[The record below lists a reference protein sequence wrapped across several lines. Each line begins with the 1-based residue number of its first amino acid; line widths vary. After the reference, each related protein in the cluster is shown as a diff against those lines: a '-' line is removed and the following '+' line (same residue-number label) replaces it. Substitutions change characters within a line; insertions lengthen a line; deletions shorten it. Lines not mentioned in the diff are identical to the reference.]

1 MDPEVLQDLY
11 DRAVSKG
18 YTKTLE
24 DFALLLQS
32 DDEVLQDTFQYV
44 QQQGYAKSIDDF
56 GGLVGVKKKDET
68 NMDSELEAGSL
79 VSQDS
84 EPTEED
90 YFQGVFGDILRGV
103 DTIVPLG
110 IGDFVDDMARSIASG
125 YYQGVAA
132 EDASDLLLRGSSA
145 TEEDI
150 SSFLESQKKTQ
161 TYGPSKEMQE
171 YMKIYEDN
179 DKSFMGVVL
188 GLLNSGATII
198 PELVLSS
205 MTSMATNTDSLA
217 AAGTA
222 LATGAGIGASGG
234 AVAGG
239 VGALPGAIGGA
250 AAAIPYAF
258 AAAGS
263 ALEMGATFS
272 ELLQEEAEG
281 EALDAEKIKEILND
295 PEKYASIR
303 NKAVARGLTIG
314 AIDAYTGKLGGK
326 LASKVL
332 TKGGK
337 QASKIASKARTTGA
351 VATAAGVEGVG
362 GSVGEVAGR
371 VAADQEM
378 DISEIVLEGLAEMPG
393 GIKDIVSTRFSVP
406 TYKINGDRVTA
417 EQVDEMIETMTL
429 EQLQKSNIKIDNDYD
444 GRAGKL
450 QDRIIELSAKEQI
463 QEANPN
469 LNEPT
474 VDALTA
480 LQVELDGLKNNKTQ
494 PAKERSSQIKKQM
507 TELENNQLPDTAV
520 VEQVETDQVQTE
532 PAVETVEQVS
542 EETPATDSFFG
553 EEVLETTE
561 VVDDNL
567 SINKA
572 GVKEEIA
579 PERQTLENTIVG
591 ITKKAAKALSSMLP
605 NTKIIIHNTQ
615 DQYLK
620 YADEGRA
627 QYIFN
632 PTTNEGVIHINLSE
646 ASLTTAPHEIFH
658 AVLFNKL
665 KNVESAGGV
674 SDLMMNSVRKT
685 LADNDPLAVQIDQF
699 ANEYQNQTALQNE
712 ERLAELMGLMSSEYQ
727 NLTPP
732 QKNTILEFIKS
743 LANQIG
749 FNFEVNQFTQ
759 TDQDVINLLNTL
771 STKVA
776 EGKEIV
782 AEDVT
787 IIETLE
793 GDQQVPDQQGQVT
806 RQQRTVQDIAR
817 EYNMDN
823 QGFIPKTANES
834 QLLRAVEPLGYGVRR
849 SRETQFGQGGGLF
862 LTRNGRKV
870 NPFQEVRRQQKTP
883 KKPKKDTAV
892 PTSIVGN
899 ITDPKKITSEQRRKS
914 AEALEKIQEGSRT
927 PESAYKKASR
937 LLAKEVKELVRQGVI
952 TTKQMTDVMAR
963 FANVTMFN
971 PVSREN
977 FLNYMSRVF
986 ANKEYASKISF
997 ARKNKNKA
1005 KKNAGRKIGKAD
1017 ALVPQ
1022 LQRLFTVNPSL
1033 IPEPVFD
1040 TYMSLVE
1047 MFSKSRAVL
1056 DLPSIT
1062 EVTQQTE
1069 EVLKQLDEERSMVID
1084 LTDRFNETKSK
1095 VKDKEGKVDYEATI
1109 KKMLDNNEITEDE
1122 YQVMKKYRTQIN
1134 PRTLKE
1140 PKTDAEI
1147 EAERKK
1153 LVKEIKNSPVLKISQ
1168 LNSRDEQELA
1178 GKFERLINSPAIND
1192 MSIQEL
1198 NNILRLIDNINNGYL
1213 PHLTQVT
1220 VEKLNSINK
1229 GKELSGAIQKAK
1241 PLTFSAIYAKIKRLV
1256 TRSKRSSLE
1265 ELIRRNPLFY
1275 IDQVFGDFDT
1285 KTIFNSLFDQAAKGL
1300 AAFRFEFKV
1309 VENAIEKASNKVLKS
1324 LGSDPNK
1331 YLMSKYKQMAYMI
1344 ENEFK
1349 SNPNNPQVNSVVDF
1363 LKATI
1368 ERIDEGR
1375 TRYSQQD
1382 ADMLQDILNTYTNKE
1397 GEFNLESLY
1406 DSFNTAEKE
1415 SIDAI
1420 YKINK
1425 ENFEKAGYTSTI
1437 IRGQEFNPLNNYV
1450 HLNVLPDGKESSV
1463 MGEVSIIDAYNK
1475 SLRPSTKATSL
1486 IERTG
1491 DVSPLNFDVYASA
1504 ARGAKG
1510 VLMDYHL
1517 TEPIRTGRR
1526 TLNQARKD
1534 LKESGPDNRLPA
1546 KQRDILN
1553 AIESAYDEAVENLL
1567 INSFGENTVVDQAL
1581 NYLQKTGYRS
1591 ILAGAGRFVAESTSN
1606 ISFALI
1612 TDPKGFIAGAKLSG
1626 VISEDGS
1633 KIMNNLDSKQTT
1645 RLFGEGLNTRYIDTS
1660 IIEQPTG
1667 VTGGRAKNQAEN
1679 FVLKLW
1685 NKTGQKWIKGVET
1698 TADYLISTPDK
1709 AIMRPM
1715 WFGAFENRFKE
1726 ITGRKPDFEKIAA
1739 DDQAYMEANREAL
1752 EQATELA
1759 DKRSVLAGATDNAFM
1774 GMLKGTSKP
1783 NQSATLK
1790 AFNAFNNFMTRFL
1803 IFEYITARTGVM
1815 SLIGKGELSKTQ
1827 GGALLGAVTSRMVLY
1842 TLIGQMLAEGM
1853 TSLFD
1858 DDEDPYNLIPEESDM
1873 KSPEKMLGQAF
1884 ASTFTSLLFGR
1895 DFGNATKSIINL
1907 AVEEL
1912 NESQLQ
1918 FLRDGEYDP
1927 YKDALQYTIIP
1938 KTQSGKG
1945 TDIGALVKRL
1955 GAAYGPILGTAD
1967 LLIQALTEDTKKTE
1981 SARERQEQENYIRL
1995 PLELLGNLGFVPL
2008 YKDVR
2013 KIVLD
2018 QLYGDLS
2025 RAKKQLRD
2033 KRKAKKE
2040 MLQGYDSESDMKRY
2054 DPELWE
2060 RTFGPNSE
2068 GYEEREALKEIER
2081 QQRKIRREQK
2091 DALYNYTPK
2100 KKKKKKKKSSGRFGG
2115 GGSVIKKKKKK
2126 KSKSIF

>member
-281 EALDAEKIKEILND
+281 ETLDAEKIKEILND

-520 VEQVETDQVQTE
+520 VEQVETDQVPTE

-883 KKPKKDTAV
+883 KKPTTA

-997 ARKNKNKA
+997 ARKNKKKA

-1842 TLIGQMLAEGM
+1842 TLLGQMLAEGM

>member
-281 EALDAEKIKEILND
+281 ETLDAEKIKEILND

-870 NPFQEVRRQQKTP
+870 NPFQEVRRQQKAP
-883 KKPKKDTAV
+883 KKPTTA

-937 LLAKEVKELVRQGVI
+937 LLAKEVKELVKQGVI

-1842 TLIGQMLAEGM
+1842 TLLGQMLAEGM

-1907 AVEEL
+1907 GIEEL

-1945 TDIGALVKRL
+1945 TDIGALVKRV

-1981 SARERQEQENYIRL
+1981 SARERQEQENFIRL